1 MAGRGWGWTLL
12 IKAAYVANTENYNL
26 SATKTPQ
33 KFESSSASG
42 GFSEVLDGNQKI
54 LHLH

>member
-1 MAGRGWGWTLL
+1 MLL
-12 IKAAYVANTENYNL
+12 IKAAFLANAENDDL

-33 KFESSSASG
+33 KLESSFTSG
-42 GFSEVLDGNQKI
+42 GFSEVLDRNQKI

>member
-1 MAGRGWGWTLL
+1 MLL
-12 IKAAYVANTENYNL
+12 IKAMFLANTENYDL

-33 KFESSSASG
+33 KLESSFASG
-42 GFSEVLDGNQKI
+42 GFSEVLDSNQKI